1 MDFILRAKEQHFSF
15 QQKNLYFWDDSSCYV
30 GISYRGARVESENPL
45 GKLLEKTLGREK
57 RHEKEEESTRLS
69 EKLANKME
77 KIKSNKGSGFK
88 PSGVPL
94 SEGGRA

>member
-1 MDFILRAKEQHFSF
+1 MDFILRAKERHFSF
-15 QQKNLYFWDDSSCYV
+15 QQKNVYFWDYSSCYV

-69 EKLANKME
+69 EKLDNKME
-77 KIKSNKGSGFK
+77 KIESN
-88 PSGVPL
+88 
-94 SEGGRA
+94 